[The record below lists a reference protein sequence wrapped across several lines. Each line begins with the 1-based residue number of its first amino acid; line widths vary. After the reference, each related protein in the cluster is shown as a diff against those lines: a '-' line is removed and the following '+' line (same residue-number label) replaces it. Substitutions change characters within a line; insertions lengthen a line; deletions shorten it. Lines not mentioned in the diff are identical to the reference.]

1 MDWAILP
8 HKFCFG
14 NKIYMD
20 KIKAKKN
27 PKKSLGQNFLTD
39 ESVLLDI
46 VEAIRPAPGET
57 IVEIGPGHGA
67 LTLPL
72 LESGAKIIGIEKDEQ
87 LAGEL
92 KINYPK
98 IKIIEGDALDVIRNY
113 KLGIV
118 NSNEWKL
125 VGNIPYYI
133 TGHLFRMIGEI
144 DNKPSLIVFMI
155 QKEVAERI
163 CARVGEMNLLAA
175 SIQIWAKP
183 EIVRFVSRKAFNPQP
198 KVDSAVIRLVPQKIR
213 NSELEIKNYYSLLR
227 IIFKQPRKTIFN
239 NLRDGGFPADKIEL
253 ALKKINMDFKARPQD
268 LSIENLKNLSSI
280 ITLNS
285 RS

>member
-14 NKIYMD
+14 KQNYMD
-20 KIKAKKN
+20 KIKAKKS

-46 VEAIRPAPGET
+46 VEAIRPASGET

-72 LESGAKIIGIEKDEQ
+72 LESGAKIIGIEKDERLAAQ
-87 LAGEL
+87 LKTYDSRLE
-92 KINYPK
+92 
-98 IKIIEGDALDVIRNY
+98 IIEGDALIKLPELAEGHKSLVDGY
-113 KLGIV
+113 KLC
-118 NSNEWKL
+118 
-125 VGNIPYYI
+125 GNIPYYI
-133 TGHLFRMIGEI
+133 TGHLFRVIGEI
-144 DNKPSLIVFMI
+144 DNKPSMIVFMI

-163 CARVGEMNLLAA
+163 CARAGEMNLLAA

-183 EIVRFVSRKAFNPQP
+183 EIVRFVGAKAFDPQP
-198 KVDSAVIRLVPQKIR
+198 KIDSAVIKLVPHTEALLKEKELQK
-213 NSELEIKNYYSLLR
+213 YYDLLR
-227 IIFKQPRKTIFN
+227 VVFKQPRKTIFN

-253 ALKKINMDFKARPQD
+253 ALKRIDMDLKARPQD
-268 LSIENLKNLSSI
+268 LNIENLQNLSKI
-280 ITLNS
+280 FG
-285 RS
+285 